1 MDWIFYSAV
10 MFVGSVVY
18 YLLVKKVQDLGV
30 DRYLYMATT
39 SIVPAIAYALIGLI
53 DGQSF
58 IMSPLG
64 FLIIFINAAFLNYF
78 GSITGFIG
86 IKTAPN
92 AGYSVI
98 IQKSYAIYTSI
109 LAVFLFDSEL
119 PFYKVLAILIILFF
133 TGLIVIERSN
143 EKFKIGKW
151 VVYSFIAFLLFGG
164 TTIAAKYAAKIG
176 EDPNIFLFW
185 VMLVTASISIVEALR
200 NKSKITIKLNTKI
213 IIWLFLMSASR
224 FSTGAKIYLR

>member
-143 EKFKIGKW
+143 EIRCQNWRGPEYFFILGYACDSIHLDRRGIKEQIKNHYKTKYKNYYLAFPDVRIGHG
-151 VVYSFIAFLLFGG
+151 FLLGQKF
-164 TTIAAKYAAKIG
+164 IFDNCAKRGLYRC
-176 EDPNIFLFW
+176 N
-185 VMLVTASISIVEALR
+185 
-200 NKSKITIKLNTKI
+200 
-213 IIWLFLMSASR
+213 
-224 FSTGAKIYLR
+224 